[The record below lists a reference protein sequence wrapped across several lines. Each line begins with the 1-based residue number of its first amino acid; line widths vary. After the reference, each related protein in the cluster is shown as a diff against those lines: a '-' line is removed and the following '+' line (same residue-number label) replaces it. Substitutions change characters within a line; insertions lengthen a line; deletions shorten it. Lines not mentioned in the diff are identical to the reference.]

1 MLHFG
6 SHSSDDAAGGCSSKR
21 VAATHHRTHASCMG
35 SKPCLRRGKQDDGSA
50 MGRSRHWTRRV
61 DVPVGRLHLVGAPYT
76 SGPMGGHDPLLLDV
90 DGPSHLWVDRHRGL
104 LSLGAQPF
112 NPNLSVRFSTSQ
124 VSKGPPTTTSGGR
137 RAFSSRFWGGVY
149 LCQALG
155 TMLEKCSLYIP
166 RIGLV
171 GVDSDGS
178 ACQPP
183 W

>member
-1 MLHFG
+1 
-6 SHSSDDAAGGCSSKR
+6 
-21 VAATHHRTHASCMG
+21 
-35 SKPCLRRGKQDDGSA
+35 

-61 DVPVGRLHLVGAPYT
+61 DAPVGRLHLVGAPYT
-76 SGPMGGHDPLLLDV
+76 SGPMGRHDPLLLDI

-124 VSKGPPTTTSGGR
+124 VSKGPPTTTTGGR